1 MIHSKMY
8 CGDLLSKNN
17 MITVVVN
24 YCTNDERFIRKSLNN
39 LLELTDDI
47 IVPISDHFFDGTVED
62 IQSIQNLAVEYPNV
76 NFKVYNW
83 DNTKFSRYWHN
94 FSRQIGTHFAKYD
107 WILYLDSDE
116 LVDVEAFNQFL
127 KQDINQYDSYK
138 LACYWYFREPMYQS
152 TKWEDSPVL
161 VKKEFVNINVGD
173 RYLEREQ
180 MHEMLNVRKK
190 RMVTLNEKPFIHH
203 YSWVRTKEQMLKKV
217 TSWGHNN
224 DTDWVSLVED
234 EFSRNFNGTDFI
246 HGYDYNI
253 VENKFNL

>member
-1 MIHSKMY
+1 MY

-24 YCTNDERFIRKSLNN
+24 YCSNDERFIRKSLNN
-39 LLELTDDI
+39 LLEITDDI
-47 IVPISDHFFDGTVED
+47 IVPISDHFFDGIPED
-62 IQSIQNLAVEYPNV
+62 MISIENLVVEYPNV
-76 NFKVYNW
+76 NFKLYNW
-83 DNTKFSRYWHN
+83 DNTKFSRYWCN
-94 FSRQIGTHFAKYD
+94 FSRQVGTHFAKYD

-116 LVDVEAFNQFL
+116 LVDVDAFKQFL
-127 KQDINQYDSYK
+127 KQDICQYDSYK

-152 TKWEDSPVL
+152 KKLEDSPVL
-161 VKKEFVNINVGD
+161 VKKELVNINVSD

-180 MHEMLNVRKK
+180 MHEMLNVRKN
-190 RMVTLNEKPFIHH
+190 RMVTLNGEPFIHH

-217 TSWGHNN
+217 KSWSHNN
-224 DTDWVSLVED
+224 DTDWVSLVEE
-234 EFSRNFNGTDFI
+234 EFSRPFNGTDFI